1 MSAAVASLLNSLGHL
16 SVNERQEFFSVV
28 ISPQIKMTETAET
41 DWSED
46 DFSLVAAQTFARLDA
61 EEN

>member
-1 MSAAVASLLNSLGHL
+1 MSAAVASLLDSLGHL
-16 SVNERQEFFSVV
+16 SADERHEFFSVV
-28 ISPQIKMTETAET
+28 ISPRIKVAEDAET
-41 DWSED
+41 DWSDD